1 MTRVG
6 RCIATSPVARFV
18 QINGV
23 RLFKKKVSYFLSLA
37 VIIVVAYFFYREF
50 KSNWEVLHNYQFS
63 IKLNYIIIS
72 FVLISIAFLIDAFIF
87 QICINKYVERKKVS
101 FLTSVVI
108 LSTSNLFKY
117 IPGLIWGYTAQ
128 ILWFSKKGIAKYK
141 ILYANF
147 IYSISA
153 IIVAIFLG
161 IMPARYYFPIMGFK
175 SEVILL
181 ILLILDLLFIFCN
194 STLTNFL
201 IRVLNRGFNREIQI
215 LHTPKFLLIGIQ
227 IIYLIQWNLV
237 GLGGY
242 FLAQGIGLEISFTNF
257 YALLASMSLSWVVG
271 YLSVITPGG
280 LGVREG
286 IMYVMLNHVT
296 DVQTSLIMPIATR
309 FLYLLVELVLGCIG
323 FLLAVKF
330 RIFSD
335 TLNRT
340 TQHWHTLT

>member
-6 RCIATSPVARFV
+6 RFIATYPVERFV

-23 RLFKKKVSYFLSLA
+23 RLFNKNVSYFLSLA
-37 VIIVVAYFFYREF
+37 VIIVVVYFFYREF
-50 KSNWEVLHNYQFS
+50 KSSWEVLHNYQFS

-72 FVLISIAFLIDAFIF
+72 FVITSIAFLLDAFIL
-87 QICINKYVERKKVS
+87 QICINKYIGKKNIS
-101 FLTSVVI
+101 FLTSVVVLNI
-108 LSTSNLFKY
+108 SNVFKY

-128 ILWFSKKGIAKYK
+128 ILWFSKKGISKYEV
-141 ILYANF
+141 LYANF
-147 IYSISA
+147 ICSISA

-161 IMPARYYFPIMGFK
+161 IMYSRDYFPIMGFK

-181 ILLILDLLFIFCN
+181 VLLILDLLFIFCN

-201 IRVLNRGFNREIQI
+201 IRVINRSFNRGIQI
-215 LHTPKFLLIGIQ
+215 LDTPKFLLISIQ
-227 IIYLIQWNLV
+227 MIYLIQWNLL

-242 FLAQGIGLEISFTNF
+242 FLAQGIGLEISFTHF
-257 YALLASMSLSWVVG
+257 YALLASMSLSWVIG

-286 IMYVMLNHVT
+286 IMYLMLNQVT
-296 DVQTSLIMPIATR
+296 DVQTSLILPIATR
-309 FLYLLVELVLGCIG
+309 FLYLLVELSLGCIG
-323 FLLAVKF
+323 FLLAVQF

-335 TLNRT
+335 PLE
-340 TQHWHTLT
+340 

>member
-6 RCIATSPVARFV
+6 RFIATYPVERFV
-18 QINGV
+18 QINGE
-23 RLFKKKVSYFLSLA
+23 RLFNKKVSYFLSLA

-50 KSNWEVLHNYQFS
+50 KSNWETLHNYQFS

-72 FVLISIAFLIDAFIF
+72 FVTTSIAFLIEAFIF
-87 QICINKYVERKKVS
+87 NICINQYVERKNIT

-108 LSTSNLFKY
+108 LNTSNIFKY

-147 IYSISA
+147 IYSLSA
-153 IIVAIFLG
+153 IIVAIFLA
-161 IMPARYYFPIMGFK
+161 IIYSRYYFPIMGFK
-175 SEVILL
+175 SEAIFLAF
-181 ILLILDLLFIFCN
+181 LILDLLFIFCN
-194 STLTNFL
+194 STLTNFF
-201 IRVLNRGFNREIQI
+201 IRIINRGFNREIQT
-215 LHTPKFLLIGIQ
+215 LHTQKFLLISMQ
-227 IIYLIQWNLV
+227 MVYLIQWNLA

-242 FLAQGIGLEISFTNF
+242 FLAQGIGLDISFTHF
-257 YALLASMSLSWVVG
+257 YALLASMSLSWAIG

-286 IMYVMLNHVT
+286 IMYLMLNQVT
-296 DVQTSLIMPIATR
+296 DVQTALIMPIATR
-309 FLYLLVELVLGCIG
+309 FLYLLVELALGCIG

-335 TLNRT
+335 PLARII
-340 TQHWHTLT
+340 HEG